1 MRHAATADLACAQ
14 ERRRVLCG
22 KAGERMKH
30 YIVQYIDG
38 KYLARERLR
47 PPLGEPVCWSGYA
60 TDSKTALQAARCWKS
75 GEPFEE

>member
-1 MRHAATADLACAQ
+1 
-14 ERRRVLCG
+14 
-22 KAGERMKH
+22 MKH

-38 KYLARERLR
+38 KYVARERLR

-75 GEPFEE
+75 GEPFDE